1 MAMNFD
7 QAREQMVEEQLHARG
22 IHDQRV
28 LAAMRRVPR
37 HLFVEAALQRRA
49 YDDTPLPIG
58 QDQTISQPYM
68 VALMSQLLELKGH
81 ERVLEIG
88 TGSGYQTAV
97 LAELAREVF
106 SVERIESLTRCAHV
120 CLERLGY
127 DERAHLRTADGSN
140 GWPEAAPFDGIM
152 VTAAVQQVPRPLVEQ
167 MADSSYL
174 VLPLGEAE
182 LQGLARLQKR
192 GVRLEV
198 NYFGEC
204 RFVKLVGPYGWEG

>member
-1 MAMNFD
+1 MNFD

-37 HLFVEAALQRRA
+37 HLFVETALRRRA

-58 QDQTISQPYM
+58 QEQTISQPYM
-68 VALMSQLLELKGH
+68 VALMSALLELKGH

-106 SVERIESLTRCAHV
+106 SLERIESLTSSACA
-120 CLERLGY
+120 CLEALGY
-127 DERAHLRTADGSN
+127 GAWVHLRTADGSN
-140 GWPEAAPFDGIM
+140 GWTEAAPFEGIM
-152 VTAAVQQVPRPLVEQ
+152 VTAAVQQIPRPLVEQ
-167 MADSSYL
+167 LADGGYL
-174 VLPLGEAE
+174 VLPLGEVE
-182 LQGLARLQKR
+182 LQGLTRIHKR
-192 GVRLEV
+192 GTQLEV
-198 NYFGEC
+198 AYFGEC

>member
-1 MAMNFD
+1 MNFD

-22 IHDQRV
+22 IDDQRV

-37 HLFVEAALQRRA
+37 HLFVESALQQRA

-68 VALMSQLLELKGH
+68 VALMTELLELKGH
-81 ERVLEIG
+81 ERILEIG

-106 SVERIESLTRCAHV
+106 SIERIESLTRCAHA
-120 CLERLGY
+120 CLEQLGY
-127 DERAHLRTADGSN
+127 GERVHLRTADGSN

-152 VTAAVQQVPRPLVEQ
+152 ITAAVQQIPRPLVEQ
-167 MADSSYL
+167 LADHGYL

-182 LQGLARLQKR
+182 LQGLARLQKT
-192 GVRLEV
+192 GARLDV

-204 RFVKLVGPYGWEG
+204 RFVKLIGPYGWED

>member
-1 MAMNFD
+1 MNFD
-7 QAREQMVEEQLHARG
+7 QARDQMVEEQLHSRG

-37 HLFVEAALQRRA
+37 HLFVEGALQRRA

-58 QDQTISQPYM
+58 EAQTISQPYM

-81 ERVLEIG
+81 ERILEIG

-97 LAELAREVF
+97 LAELGREVF
-106 SVERIESLTRCAHV
+106 SIERIESLTRCAHA

-127 DERAHLRTADGSN
+127 DERVHMRTADGSD
-140 GWPEAAPFDGIM
+140 GWSEAAPFDGIM
-152 VTAAVQQVPRPLVEQ
+152 VTAAVQQIPRPLVQ
-167 MADSSYL
+167 QLAASGYL
-174 VLPLGEAE
+174 VLPLGEEE

-192 GVRLEV
+192 DGRLDV

-204 RFVKLVGPYGWEG
+204 RFVKLIGPYGWEG

>member
-1 MAMNFD
+1 MNFD
-7 QAREQMVEEQLHARG
+7 QARAQMVEEQLQARG

-28 LAAMRRVPR
+28 LTAMHRVPR
-37 HLFVEAALQRRA
+37 HLFVESALQQRA

-58 QDQTISQPYM
+58 EDQTISQPYM

-106 SVERIESLTRCAHV
+106 SIERIDSLTRYAKA
-120 CLERLGY
+120 CLEALGY
-127 DERAHLRTADGSN
+127 SERVHLRTADGSN
-140 GWPEAAPFDGIM
+140 GWPEAAPFHGIM
-152 VTAAVQQVPRPLVEQ
+152 ITAAVLQIPRPLVEQ
-167 MADSSYL
+167 LADGGYL

-182 LQGLARLQKR
+182 LQGLTRLEKRGARLDMS
-192 GVRLEV
+192 
-198 NYFGEC
+198 YYGEC
-204 RFVKLVGPYGWEG
+204 RFVKMIGPYGWEG

>member
-1 MAMNFD
+1 MNFD

-22 IHDQRV
+22 IHDERV

-37 HLFVEAALQRRA
+37 HLFVETALRRRA

-58 QDQTISQPYM
+58 QEQTISQPYM
-68 VALMSQLLELKGH
+68 VALMSALLELKGH

-106 SVERIESLTRCAHV
+106 SLERIESLTGSAHA
-120 CLERLGY
+120 CLEALGY
-127 DERAHLRTADGSN
+127 GAWVHLRTADGSN

-152 VTAAVQQVPRPLVEQ
+152 VTAAVQQIPRPLVEQ
-167 MADSSYL
+167 LADGGYL
-174 VLPLGEAE
+174 VLPLGEVE
-182 LQGLARLQKR
+182 LQGLTRIHKR
-192 GVRLEV
+192 GTQLDVAYL
-198 NYFGEC
+198 GEC
-204 RFVKLVGPYGWEG
+204 RFVKLIGPYGWEG